1 MQAPNRSRQKEI
13 LTVERETECTLK
25 LNEGTDDEMIYFYYI
40 LCLLTCGFMILVG
53 YWKAEWKHIWTHKR
67 CPISLAD
74 SIIIKDRYNVR
85 ELAEM
90 ENILDFECCD
100 QETESENNLKKIFFE
115 YRCIRYYWNE
125 KQQTFLPLRG
135 LETGCTCREI
145 RYYLSNGLSNQQAC
159 RRLHTYKQNLI
170 DVTVKSYLHLLV
182 EEVLNPFYVFQIF
195 SIIFWMADYYYYY
208 ASCILTMSLFSI
220 ITTLIQTHLNRE
232 RLRKMVATSSDVQV
246 IRSDSNVPQDLS
258 STDLVPGDLIIIPT
272 KGIRMECD
280 VVLISGNCVVNES
293 SLTGESNPFL
303 KTELIEFG
311 VEADAAYNPNVH
323 KQHTLFAGTQVLQ
336 ARSLKDSHVM
346 AIVIRTGFYTLKG
359 NLVRDILYPKPMD
372 LKLYRDAYGFLSCMA
387 VLAVAGM
394 IYSVA
399 ILIRNN
405 VSTLRIIARV
415 VDVITIAVPPALP
428 VALSIGA
435 GYASYRLKKSG
446 IYCINP
452 SRINLSGKID
462 LVCFDKT
469 GTLTED
475 FAEFSGVRA
484 SANGRFLDMW
494 TELEGHLH
502 DIVTTVM
509 ATCHSLTWLRNEI
522 CGDPTKI
529 AMFHASKWLLD
540 DSIKEGYLHENLT
553 IQSLIRVPPESS
565 DNQQNQLYG
574 ILKRFEFTSELKRM
588 SVIIHNDKTRD
599 LELVM
604 KGAPETVIHYCN
616 ANSVPDDFLTILES
630 YTSQGCRI
638 LGLAHKP
645 LKSDLSWQ
653 NIKELSRH
661 SLEQNMSFVGLLI
674 LRNKLKPETFNTIK
688 DLAVA
693 NIRTVMITGDNLETA
708 IKVAEECEIIQ
719 TCDNLDYL
727 AVEDVDDDLGKPNL
741 IYKRL
746 KSFREDQL
754 LEKGAIFARCC
765 PKQKAQL
772 VEFFKDLGYFVG
784 MCGDGANDCG
794 ALKAA
799 HAGISLSEAE
809 ASIASPFTSKIANIS
824 CVITLIREGRAAL
837 TTSFSVFMYL
847 ALSSMIQFLTIMILY
862 WFAAVLGDLQFLY
875 IDLFLVFF
883 FVLAMS
889 RALPYP
895 KLSPLRPNIS
905 LLSLET
911 LVTVSV
917 LITIIIAGQ
926 AFNYVF
932 LAVQPWYSVSYETKN
947 GLLKMESYES
957 TTLFYYSCYQYI
969 WLAVVLLPG
978 PPFQERVY
986 KNWLLMLTLISSL
999 LITTIIVIYPG
1010 QALQSFKLKVIN
1022 DYRFKTYLIIMGLV
1036 YLGLSLMFKAFIKTM
1051 IKIIDDSASIGSSM
1065 RPKIK
1070 IL

>member
-25 LNEGTDDEMIYFYYI
+25 LNEGTDDEMVCYGYQKDYKKIYFYYI

-100 QETESENNLKKIFFE
+100 QETESENVSDNISIKAFIIPIGIDCDSSRALKDLRQAVLVVKYDII
-115 YRCIRYYWNE
+115 YR
-125 KQQTFLPLRG
+125 TVFLINKHA
-135 LETGCTCREI
+135 E
-145 RYYLSNGLSNQQAC
+145 
-159 RRLHTYKQNLI
+159 
-170 DVTVKSYLHLLV
+170 D
-182 EEVLNPFYVFQIF
+182 
-195 SIIFWMADYYYYY
+195 
-208 ASCILTMSLFSI
+208 
-220 ITTLIQTHLNRE
+220 
-232 RLRKMVATSSDVQV
+232 
-246 IRSDSNVPQDLS
+246 VPQDLS

-372 LKLYRDAYGFLSCMA
+372 LKLYRDAYGFLGCMA

-452 SRINLSGKID
+452 SRCRINLSGKID

-522 CGDPTKI
+522 CGDPTEI

-661 SLEQNMSFVGLLI
+661 GLEQNMSFVGLLI

-932 LAVQPWYSVSYETKN
+932 LAVQPWVIDAYVDIVITYNYNISY
-947 GLLKMESYES
+947 LSWSS
-957 TTLFYYSCYQYI
+957 TT
-969 WLAVVLLPG
+969 V
-978 PPFQERVY
+978 FQ
-986 KNWLLMLTLISSL
+986 
-999 LITTIIVIYPG
+999 
-1010 QALQSFKLKVIN
+1010 
-1022 DYRFKTYLIIMGLV
+1022 V

-1065 RPKIK
+1065 RPKVK